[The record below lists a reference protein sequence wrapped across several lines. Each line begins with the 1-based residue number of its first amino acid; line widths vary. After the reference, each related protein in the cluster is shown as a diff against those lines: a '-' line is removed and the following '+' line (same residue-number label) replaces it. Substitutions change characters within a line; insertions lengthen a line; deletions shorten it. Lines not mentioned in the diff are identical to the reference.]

1 MRVEIWCRY
10 LLKVESCVM
19 LNVFCHLTV
28 EFINT
33 RIFRTLRHEYLSDSL
48 LFFDEILEFNSIWH
62 PLQTLQ
68 VSEKNSYNPQSYGR
82 LNGIFNFDLACHVFI
97 CIERLRFDINSATLS
112 RPVGTKFQF
121 FCMCREGPFV

>member
-33 RIFRTLRHEYLSDSL
+33 RIFRTLRLR
-48 LFFDEILEFNSIWH
+48 
-62 PLQTLQ
+62 
-68 VSEKNSYNPQSYGR
+68 VSQR
-82 LNGIFNFDLACHVFI
+82 FVAVF
-97 CIERLRFDINSATLS
+97 
-112 RPVGTKFQF
+112 
-121 FCMCREGPFV
+121 